1 MHWACALAGAEHVPP
16 IPCSRVV
23 RQYRFNGHG
32 RSFGGRLI
40 DLDSRAQCT
49 GLVRSQG
56 RNMFRQFPARVSS
69 ANIALMVMVVRSGV
83 VSLI

>member
-69 ANIALMVMVVRSGV
+69 ARIALIVIFGRVPVFS
-83 VSLI
+83 